1 MFYQRHDGLIQD
13 GHSLACFSLQTALY
27 PWNKLKLTR
36 GLSSGNHSEQVGQKH
51 RDRLKQGRDKYP
63 CYEGSAGTWYNVYRD
78 LVFTFGGRRMDEW
91 MAGDSES
98 QTEEKP
104 MIIERKGSC
113 LTLLLQQVNSVG
125 LYSLP
130 LLS

>member
-1 MFYQRHDGLIQD
+1 
-13 GHSLACFSLQTALY
+13 
-27 PWNKLKLTR
+27 
-36 GLSSGNHSEQVGQKH
+36 
-51 RDRLKQGRDKYP
+51 
-63 CYEGSAGTWYNVYRD
+63 
-78 LVFTFGGRRMDEW
+78 MDEW

-104 MIIERKGSC
+104 MITERKSSC

-130 LLS
+130 LLSWAANLNNYLPVSKPTHSHSPDNHGQYVAFLPAWTVSDA